1 MAKKYG
7 RRKGR
12 VMKSKILAVGL
23 CGLLAAAGAAC
34 AQQQKPP
41 EVRRIVTG
49 IDASGKAVA
58 LFDGAVALTSF
69 RSPNPASEMWITDKS
84 PPDFSWKDDRAKIK
98 VGLTPPKGG
107 TIFRI
112 VDFVPMTAKIE
123 QMDINTMMKV
133 AGADAPAKGLPPR
146 HPMMHRTRSVDYAII
161 MSGEIDM
168 LLDDGEVHL
177 KAGDVV
183 VQQATNHAWVN
194 RGKDVCRVA
203 FILMDSQEP

>member
-1 MAKKYG
+1 
-7 RRKGR
+7 
-12 VMKSKILAVGL
+12 MKSKLWLAVLGVVL
-23 CGLLAAAGAAC
+23 MSAGSAVA
-34 AQQQKPP
+34 QQKPP
-41 EVRRIVTG
+41 EVRRVVTG
-49 IDASGKAVA
+49 LDAAGKAVA
-58 LFDGAVALTSF
+58 LFDSAVLMTSF
-69 RSPNPASEMWITDKS
+69 RSPNPGIEMWVTDKS
-84 PPDFSWKDDRAKIK
+84 PPDLSWTEDRAKTIK

-112 VDFVPMTAKIE
+112 VDFVPITLKIE
-123 QMDINTMMKV
+123 AMDINTMMKV

-194 RGKDVCRVA
+194 RGKEVCRIA

>member
-1 MAKKYG
+1 
-7 RRKGR
+7 
-12 VMKSKILAVGL
+12 MKRE
-23 CGLLAAAGAAC
+23 LLAACLCVLLAGTGAAF
-34 AQQQKPP
+34 AQQQKPS
-41 EVRRIVTG
+41 EIRRLVTG
-49 IDASGKAVA
+49 LDAAGKAVV
-58 LFDGAVALTSF
+58 LFDSSVALTSF
-69 RSPNPASEMWITDKS
+69 RSPNPATEMWITDKS

-112 VDFVPMTAKIE
+112 VDFVPTTTKID

-161 MSGEIDM
+161 MAGEIDM

-194 RGKDVCRVA
+194 RSKEVCRIA